1 MILRY
6 CWGLDCDIE
15 KYHIMEH
22 DWKVGTERVI
32 FPYMKYDIILAV
44 SRVVRDRRNP
54 G

>member
-1 MILRY
+1 MK
-6 CWGLDCDIE
+6 
-15 KYHIMEH
+15 KYRIVEH
-22 DWKVGTERVI
+22 NWKVGTKRVI